1 MLEESRTVKQPVLK
15 DPDQYPTESVIYSC
29 IGDAKPLWIAFF
41 GYIQQT
47 HPDFSQEWRYY
58 KDGNNWLLKVVR
70 KSKTVF
76 WTSIVEDA
84 FRITF
89 YFTDKVEEAIHDADI
104 SGELKEQ
111 FANGRRYGRLRGLTI
126 TFRNDT
132 DIEYAKALIAIRLM
146 K

>member
-1 MLEESRTVKQPVLK
+1 MLEGSRTLTQPILT
-15 DPDQYPTESVIYSC
+15 DQSQYPTESVIHSC

-41 GYIQQT
+41 EYIHQT
-47 HPDFSQEWRYY
+47 HPDFSEEWRYY

-76 WTSIVEDA
+76 WTSIIKDA

-89 YFTDKVEEAIHDADI
+89 YFTDKVEVAINDADI
-104 SGELKEQ
+104 SDELKEQ
-111 FANGRRYGRLRGLTI
+111 FKNGKRYGKLRGLTI
-126 TFRNDT
+126 TFRNDM
-132 DIEYAKALIAIRLM
+132 DMEYAKTLISIRLM